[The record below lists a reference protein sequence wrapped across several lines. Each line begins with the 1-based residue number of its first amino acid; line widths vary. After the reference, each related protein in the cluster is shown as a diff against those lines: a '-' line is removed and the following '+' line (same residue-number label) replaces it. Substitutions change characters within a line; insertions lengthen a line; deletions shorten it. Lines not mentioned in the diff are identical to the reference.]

1 MIVLP
6 NFLPVRGIL
15 SKLTMIPFGNLHQ
28 QYLTIK
34 DEINAA
40 IQEVLDSGWFILGK
54 QCEAFEQEFAE
65 YCGARHGIGV
75 GSGTEALHLALL
87 AAGVEP
93 GDEVITVPNTA
104 VPTISAISFAQAIPR
119 FVDIDPMAYLMDV
132 ERLAVL
138 LKTEI
143 EQKGNQRIKVIL
155 PVHLYGQC
163 ADMAPILEL
172 ARKYQLVVI
181 EDVAQAHGAEY
192 KGKKAGT
199 MGDMGCFSFYPS
211 KNLGAYG
218 DGGMIITDDNTLAE
232 RLKLLRNY
240 GQEKRYYHKIK
251 GFNSRLDE
259 MQAAILRKKLR
270 HLDNWNHQRR
280 QHAALYYSLLEHEP
294 VITPVEAAHNR
305 HVYHLYVIRTQDR
318 DRLQSYLREHG
329 IGTLIH
335 YPIPVHLQEAY
346 ADLDIP
352 HGTFPAAEGC
362 AGEIL
367 SLPMFPELGAVQ
379 IEEICSCIHEFHRR
393 P

>member
-1 MIVLP
+1 MIA
-6 NFLPVRGIL
+6 
-15 SKLTMIPFGNLHQ
+15 FGNLHQ

-34 DEINAA
+34 DEIDAA

-65 YCGARHGIGV
+65 YCVARHGIGV

-93 GDEVITVPNTA
+93 GDEVVTVPNTA

-119 FVDIDPMAYLMDV
+119 FVDIDPTTYLMDV
-132 ERLAVL
+132 GQLAAL

-143 EQKGNQRIKVIL
+143 EEKGNRRIKVIL
-155 PVHLYGQC
+155 PVHVYGQC
-163 ADMAPILEL
+163 ADMEPIMGL
-172 ARKYQLVVI
+172 ARQYNLIVI

-192 KGKKAGT
+192 EGQKAGT

-270 HLDNWNHQRR
+270 HLDDWNHQRR
-280 QHAALYYSLLEHEP
+280 QHAALYHSLLEHEP
-294 VITPVEAAHNR
+294 VITPVEAAHNT
-305 HVYHLYVIRTQDR
+305 HVYHLYVIRTPER
-318 DRLQSYLREHG
+318 DELQ
-329 IGTLIH
+329 
-335 YPIPVHLQEAY
+335 Q
-346 ADLDIP
+346 
-352 HGTFPAAEGC
+352 
-362 AGEIL
+362 
-367 SLPMFPELGAVQ
+367 
-379 IEEICSCIHEFHRR
+379 
-393 P
+393 